1 MLAIYLMFD
10 IVWKLGKTCPS
21 RPYTSPAC
29 RSYFLQPDFIYFHS
43 VIILLQ
49 VDFPSSVACFKTTL
63 HLFTRFRTLLCSL
76 SPSHTSSLLPRE
88 RELWGWN
95 PASLIWFWFG
105 LIQFLCFVIQLSYS
119 RQNIKSNIGR
129 FFKLFIILGEFQLSV
144 KLLKTSLIVRVLHF
158 WRFLLDWGHPLNSTG
173 TRVQSRENLRIPD
186 ICRSDW
192 SLLSESDQK
201 CRRNSI
207 FCFKGVLLF
216 LVLVCNKQV
225 LSTLCRNRCR
235 YRYWLEITKFYIL
248 KIL

>member
-1 MLAIYLMFD
+1 MSIKNILYIGNLLIISAALESSEPMLAIYLMFD

-63 HLFTRFRTLLCSL
+63 HLFTRFRTLLCWL
-76 SPSHTSSLLPRE
+76 SPSPSPSPSPGFKPCSAGSHHRTPRHCSWERGSFEVEILL
-88 RELWGWN
+88 
-95 PASLIWFWFG
+95 LIWFWFG

-144 KLLKTSLIVRVLHF
+144 KLLKL
-158 WRFLLDWGHPLNSTG
+158 P
-173 TRVQSRENLRIPD
+173 
-186 ICRSDW
+186 
-192 SLLSESDQK
+192 
-201 CRRNSI
+201 
-207 FCFKGVLLF
+207 
-216 LVLVCNKQV
+216 
-225 LSTLCRNRCR
+225 
-235 YRYWLEITKFYIL
+235 
-248 KIL
+248 